1 VRQVDGGASRR
12 RHVRVCGLGNSFN
25 LFVQDLVMTDGGPGT
40 STTTITMTIYQEA
53 FNSFNADTDMAFLL
67 AVVLAAIALV
77 QYRFASRRS

>member
-1 VRQVDGGASRR
+1 
-12 RHVRVCGLGNSFN
+12 
-25 LFVQDLVMTDGGPGT
+25 MTDGGPGT